1 MLHLLFL
8 GSVFYC
14 YDQSLTFPFTFCSGY
29 SASGKN
35 ANNYGLQSG
44 TPCIAAAYLNDKKT
58 VFKHNSRYYPNG
70 NKISTL
76 PGLVVSSMTA
86 ILELSSTEFVFIN
99 GLVMKKYVYA
109 TTTDCGTLAI
119 TP

>member
-1 MLHLLFL
+1 M
-8 GSVFYC
+8 
-14 YDQSLTFPFTFCSGY
+14 
-29 SASGKN
+29 
-35 ANNYGLQSG
+35 
-44 TPCIAAAYLNDKKT
+44 AAAYLNDKKT
-58 VFKHNSRYYPNG
+58 VFKHNNKYYPSG
-70 NKISTL
+70 NWISTL

-109 TTTDCGTLAI
+109 SSTTDCGTLAI